1 MKRKTRSLLALALS
15 TQMIFS
21 LSACGSKKQDS
32 SGPGQNAGISSGAES
47 DSGSD
52 SGSGSTSKS
61 SGNSRIVSEND
72 LYYNVASSPLQ
83 ASVAQDKKIHLSDIG
98 NRYIVG
104 DRILADVYV
113 SYEMPDDVTEKMMK
127 LNLDDE
133 KQLEEYTRIDAE
145 YNQSSLQLFDLNG
158 AYISEIKL
166 EQDCMFQG
174 AYPGKDGEILLLSN
188 KFNMNICK
196 SVPIV
201 SVISPSGEKI
211 RDIDLQVKDELEDVR
226 IYVLEDGNILL
237 ASIGKVWILDSEGK
251 IVHEIANKD
260 LNGSVLHSG
269 GKWYAVMPKYTAN
282 GTEIYVQEIDTANG
296 KLAGN
301 PVKSNSNVYRASQ
314 GDKDCFLLNAN
325 GIEKFDVETGAT
337 TQVLAWKDTDINSET
352 LRLDGA
358 RISSEDDMVFFQY
371 DAAYEAGR
379 GSMDMK
385 SKGAN
390 MISIVHLTKADKNPH
405 AGKTRLKLGID
416 GNISCVFLEHVL
428 EYNKDPNNT
437 ARIEITDYTAD
448 VDIYGNNSDVEQGL
462 LDSTNQLVMDMLS
475 GNGPDI
481 LVGYSELSRFNTD
494 TMLVDLNPMI
504 DSDSTVNRDEL
515 FDNILRSFESD
526 GKLYTLPLTYTL
538 EGMAV
543 NTSFSGAKENWT
555 FADFE
560 QMASSLSSDVQP
572 LASESQDE
580 LLKLWMRS
588 LSSHFIDD
596 QNQTVD
602 FESEEFRALLE
613 TVKKYGMTKDP
624 DADRTGLYMNFDNK
638 HFNENMIAS
647 LYTSLCDLQS
657 YATLSKESSGHTVAF
672 TGVPSLNG
680 MGMAAQGQLSMAVTT
695 SCEDTDLAWEFI
707 RSFLKEDIQED
718 LSFNSDTLPVNKN
731 AFRKNC
737 QIEIEVNNKA
747 LQNLK
752 DSPAAAM
759 DPDIVDV
766 YVELTDAHVDA
777 MANLISSVSS
787 SQSWDNDIMD
797 IVLEETAGFFAGQ
810 RTVDDVCKIIQ
821 NRANIVV
828 KER

>member
-1 MKRKTRSLLALALS
+1 
-15 TQMIFS
+15 
-21 LSACGSKKQDS
+21 
-32 SGPGQNAGISSGAES
+32 
-47 DSGSD
+47 
-52 SGSGSTSKS
+52 
-61 SGNSRIVSEND
+61 
-72 LYYNVASSPLQ
+72 
-83 ASVAQDKKIHLSDIG
+83 
-98 NRYIVG
+98 
-104 DRILADVYV
+104 
-113 SYEMPDDVTEKMMK
+113 
-127 LNLDDE
+127 
-133 KQLEEYTRIDAE
+133 
-145 YNQSSLQLFDLNG
+145 
-158 AYISEIKL
+158 
-166 EQDCMFQG
+166 
-174 AYPGKDGEILLLSN
+174 
-188 KFNMNICK
+188 
-196 SVPIV
+196 
-201 SVISPSGEKI
+201 
-211 RDIDLQVKDELEDVR
+211 
-226 IYVLEDGNILL
+226 
-237 ASIGKVWILDSEGK
+237 
-251 IVHEIANKD
+251 
-260 LNGSVLHSG
+260 
-269 GKWYAVMPKYTAN
+269 
-282 GTEIYVQEIDTANG
+282 
-296 KLAGN
+296 
-301 PVKSNSNVYRASQ
+301 
-314 GDKDCFLLNAN
+314 
-325 GIEKFDVETGAT
+325 
-337 TQVLAWKDTDINSET
+337 
-352 LRLDGA
+352 
-358 RISSEDDMVFFQY
+358 
-371 DAAYEAGR
+371 
-379 GSMDMK
+379 
-385 SKGAN
+385 
-390 MISIVHLTKADKNPH
+390 MISIDHLTKADKNPH